1 MSEER
6 SITSPWTEDQVLLA
20 LYLYF
25 QLPFGQLDSKNN
37 EVQKLARAIGRTS
50 GAVAMKLGN
59 LASLDPKI
67 VESGRKGLSK
77 ASQLDRKV
85 YAKFG
90 RDWDGLLEAAHA
102 KWQQLVDQADEGPP
116 SQILQEQPNAYTFE
130 PYIGPSTVQS
140 LAIQRVGQG
149 FFRRAV
155 LANYDEACCITAIA
169 EPKVLIASHI
179 SPWGKDDANR
189 HNPANGLLLSATL
202 DRAFDAGLI
211 SVDAT
216 QRVFVSKNLLASQNK
231 ETRDYFSQFH
241 EIRLRPAAR
250 IDPDPVLLNWHF
262 RERFVDNCTST

>member
-1 MSEER
+1 MEER
-6 SITSPWTEDQVLLA
+6 SSTAPWTEDQVLLA

-25 QLPFGQLDSKNN
+25 QLPFGQLDSRNS

-77 ASQLDRKV
+77 ASRMDREV
-85 YAKFG
+85 YARFG
-90 RDWDGLLEAAHA
+90 QDWDGLVEVAHA
-102 KWQQLVDQADEGPP
+102 KWQKLVDSADDD
-116 SQILQEQPNAYTFE
+116 SAQKTLRDRQSDYTFE
-130 PYIGPSTVQS
+130 PYDGPSTVQS
-140 LAIQRVGQG
+140 LVLQRVGQG

-211 SVDAT
+211 SVDGT
-216 QRVFVSKNLLASQNK
+216 QRVFVSKNLLGSPRR

-250 IDPDPVLLNWHF
+250 FDPDPALLDWHF
-262 RERFVDNCTST
+262 RERFVDNCTRV